1 MEALGLSTTGIAGV
15 VAALVVGVV
24 LWKVFKLALKIVLF
38 VVGAAAIAL
47 IVVLAVQHRGA
58 ALPLPVPSGQA
69 STP

>member
-1 MEALGLSTTGIAGV
+1 MEALGLSNTGIAGV

-24 LWKVFKLALKIVLF
+24 LWKVFKLALKIVVF

-47 IVVLAVQHRGA
+47 VVALAAQHGGA
-58 ALPLPVPSGQA
+58 ALPLPGPSGQA